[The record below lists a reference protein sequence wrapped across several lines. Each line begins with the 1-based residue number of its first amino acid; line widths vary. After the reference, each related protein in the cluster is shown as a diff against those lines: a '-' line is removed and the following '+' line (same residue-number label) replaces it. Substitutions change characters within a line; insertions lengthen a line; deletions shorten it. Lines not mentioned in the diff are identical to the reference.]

1 MFKKSLV
8 FCAISYLVVRL
19 EWAFEI
25 SRLAILRLR
34 PQPQIVEVAKHER
47 PFAEGTW
54 VMGETQD
61 YFLHYSEQVEAPVLK
76 ALPEKIPN

>member
-1 MFKKSLV
+1 MLKKSLI
-8 FCAISYLVVRL
+8 FCAISYLVARL

-47 PFAEGTW
+47 LFADGLW
-54 VMGETQD
+54 VMGDTRD
-61 YFLHYSEQVEAPVLK
+61 YFLHYSEQIEAPVLK